1 MRTAIWLVAGVV
13 GVMVVAAS
21 AEFDPVWSVLA
32 AVAAVGVYW
41 LVTKYVARRP
51 ASEIARAGA
60 VGQWG
65 RGSAVGAGFVLVS
78 ALVVTLLGGYSF
90 SRSGEFL
97 GVFVNAAIVSLVAA
111 VTEELIFRGLLLQA
125 LEKWLGSWAA
135 LGITSALFGLAHLSN
150 PNGTLWSSLAI
161 TVEAGL
167 LLGAAFLWLRNIW
180 FVAGIHWAW
189 NTVVALLGIPVS
201 GFASSGWF
209 AVEVSGP
216 ELLTGGEFG
225 LEASI
230 VPVLLGLG
238 ITVVMLRRRALAP
251 AMSTTD

>member
-21 AEFDPVWSVLA
+21 AEFHPVWSVLA
-32 AVAAVGVYW
+32 AVAAVCVYW

-51 ASEIARAGA
+51 ATEIARAGA

-78 ALVVTLLGGYSF
+78 TLLVTLFGGYSF
-90 SRSGEFL
+90 SWSGDFL
-97 GVFVNAAIVSLVAA
+97 GAFVSAAAVSLGAA

-135 LGITSALFGLAHLSN
+135 LGITSALFGLVHLTN

-180 FVAGIHWAW
+180 FVAGLHWAW
-189 NTVVALLGIPVS
+189 NTLLALLGIPVS
-201 GFASSGWF
+201 GFSSRGWF
-209 AVEVSGP
+209 SVEATGP

-230 VPVLLGLG
+230 VTVLVGLG
-238 ITVVMLRRRALAP
+238 IAVVMLRRRTLAP
-251 AMSTTD
+251 

>member
-1 MRTAIWLVAGVV
+1 MRTAIWLVAGLV
-13 GVMVVAAS
+13 GLVAVAAS
-21 AEFDPVWSVLA
+21 AESGPVWAIIA
-32 AVAAVGVYW
+32 AVAAVCVYW

-51 ASEIARAGA
+51 AVEIAGAGA
-60 VGQWG
+60 LGQWG

-78 ALVVTLLGGYSF
+78 TLLITLFGGYSF
-90 SRSGEFL
+90 SWSGDFF
-97 GVFVNAAIVSLVAA
+97 GVFVNAAAVSLGAA
-111 VTEELIFRGLLLQA
+111 VTEELVFRGLLLQA

-135 LGITSALFGLAHLSN
+135 LGITSALFGLAHLAN

-180 FVAGIHWAW
+180 FVAGLHWAW

-209 AVEVSGP
+209 SVEVTGP

-225 LEASI
+225 VEASI
-230 VPVLLGLG
+230 VPVLVGLG
-238 ITVVMLRRRALAP
+238 IAVVMLRRRSPAP
-251 AMSTTD
+251 VMSTTD